1 MKPLII
7 AVVLTLLIMKLT
19 FLWDKRLRAKRPAS
33 LWLVTLRPDVPGPP
47 PREEAPAQTA
57 FAP

>member
-7 AVVLTLLIMKLT
+7 AVVLTLLFMKLT
-19 FLWDKRLRAKRPAS
+19 FLWDKRLRAKRPQS

-47 PREEAPAQTA
+47 PREEASP
-57 FAP
+57 FVP